1 MLEVGAIFTILT
13 AVSAFAILKAYE
25 SSCLAFLAFLIV
37 AGGIIYMFVRTQR
50 AIDKNTKD

>member
-37 AGGIIYMFVRTQR
+37 AGGIIYMFVRTQQ